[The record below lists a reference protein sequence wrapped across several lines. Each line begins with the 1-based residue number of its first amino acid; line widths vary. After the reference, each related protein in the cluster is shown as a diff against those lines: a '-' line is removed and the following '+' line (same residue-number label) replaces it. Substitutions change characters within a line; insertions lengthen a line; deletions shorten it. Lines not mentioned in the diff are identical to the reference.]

1 MSKPVIDCAFG
12 ARATSEV
19 RSSHAR
25 MHELFGNL
33 CVYHLNELEVAAAC
47 HMHGSLSSAVLDGA
61 QRKMERDGQREE

>member
-1 MSKPVIDCAFG
+1 
-12 ARATSEV
+12 
-19 RSSHAR
+19 

-33 CVYHLNELEVAAAC
+33 CVYHLNKLDVVAAC